1 MMSAARPLLF
11 CLLLL
16 GCAAPDDLRV
26 VSQSGDKIVLSWF
39 PGAQKEES
47 AYARASEYCQ
57 QSDRSAFAGV
67 EREGSRMR
75 TREFVCN
82 TPPVRTAEGLT
93 YE

>member
-75 TREFVCN
+75 TREFICEAPL
-82 TPPVRTAEGLT
+82 TRTAEGLT